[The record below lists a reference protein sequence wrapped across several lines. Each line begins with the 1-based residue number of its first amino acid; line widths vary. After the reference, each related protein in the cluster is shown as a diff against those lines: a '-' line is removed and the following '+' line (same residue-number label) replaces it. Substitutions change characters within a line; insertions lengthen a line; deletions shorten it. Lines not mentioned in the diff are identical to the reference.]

1 MTTLSGRRPP
11 VKSRGHHPVPFWLV
25 FALALAALTAIVA
38 VSFLVGRYAID
49 PWEVVRIMASRF
61 IAMEHTWRELD
72 AKVVWEVRWPRT
84 LMAVLVGAALSC
96 SGAVYQG
103 VFRNPL
109 VSPDI
114 LGVSAAAS
122 FGAALAILLSGA
134 FSPLVPSL
142 AFGMGILGVLLAYAL
157 ARVKGMTPTIMLVL
171 SGVVVSSIFNAG
183 VSIMKYLADPEDDLP
198 AITFW
203 LMGSLS
209 GMRWENLAFAA
220 PIIVVGLAVLMVIT
234 WQLNL
239 LTMGDAEARSLGANA
254 QRTRLIAIICATA
267 MTATAVSQS
276 GAIGWVGLV
285 IPHMARILVG
295 PDHRKLVPIAA
306 VLGAAFLLTIDSL
319 TREAMRTGKIS
330 AQDYQQY
337 LYGIMDNPQE
347 SNARREAAALKLQ
360 QIQQPQSGQ
369 VDTMKMQMAV
379 TAPDRVLEQAG
390 LKVLDADPKTGLY
403 PVSDGRGGY
412 RMITHAQMQYQA
424 AILLGI
430 DPKNFQTAANAGE
443 AAIVKAATGD
453 TTLAGIIGAPQTG
466 YYIAPPNTPTP
477 EQQAQTV
484 AINKTIMQATG
495 WMPSVQSPSRWQNPQ
510 TGEPVPEADVLAAQQ
525 AVKEKL
531 GIQ

>member
-1 MTTLSGRRPP
+1 MSLIDEYFKGWNQGQASYDALIQGRQAQAANRIKLDGAQMQLENDAILREARLNQALEELRNSASQHEQQRRFRTGLDGLTYQGEQARLGAETWKNLNNITAERESADIAGATWGDRFRTAQTQAATGTVDAQTANTNAQTLGVFSRAKNDAVQNGEDLIRRRAGLQ
-11 VKSRGHHPVPFWLV
+11 VTRGYTQEATGQINDNAQQV
-25 FALALAALTAIVA
+25 AAGQGLA
-38 VSFLVGRYAID
+38 D
-49 PWEVVRIMASRF
+49 ASR
-61 IAMEHTWRELD
+61 
-72 AKVVWEVRWPRT
+72 
-84 LMAVLVGAALSC
+84 AA
-96 SGAVYQG
+96 
-103 VFRNPL
+103 R
-109 VSPDI
+109 
-114 LGVSAAAS
+114 AS
-122 FGAALAILLSGA
+122 Q
-134 FSPLVPSL
+134 VQ
-142 AFGMGILGVLLAYAL
+142 
-157 ARVKGMTPTIMLVL
+157 
-171 SGVVVSSIFNAG
+171 
-183 VSIMKYLADPEDDLP
+183 D
-198 AITFW
+198 
-203 LMGSLS
+203 
-209 GMRWENLAFAA
+209 
-220 PIIVVGLAVLMVIT
+220 
-234 WQLNL
+234 
-239 LTMGDAEARSLGANA
+239 
-254 QRTRLIAIICATA
+254 
-267 MTATAVSQS
+267 
-276 GAIGWVGLV
+276 
-285 IPHMARILVG
+285 
-295 PDHRKLVPIAA
+295 
-306 VLGAAFLLTIDSL
+306 TIDSL
-319 TREAMRTGKIS
+319 TREAMRAGKIS

-337 LYGIMDNPQE
+337 LYGIMENSQE

-510 TGEPVPEADVLAAQQ
+510 TGEPVPEADVLAVQQ

>member
-1 MTTLSGRRPP
+1 MSLIDDYFRGLNQGQASYDALIQGRQAQAANRIKLDGAQMQLENDAILREARLNQALEELRNSASQHEQQRRFRTGLDGLTYQGEQARLGAETWKNLNNITAEREAADIAGATWGDRFRTAQTQAATGTVDAQTANTNAQTLGVFSRAKNDAVQNGEDLIRRRAGLQ
-11 VKSRGHHPVPFWLV
+11 VTRGYTQEATGQINDNAQQV
-25 FALALAALTAIVA
+25 AAGQGLE
-38 VSFLVGRYAID
+38 D
-49 PWEVVRIMASRF
+49 ASR
-61 IAMEHTWRELD
+61 
-72 AKVVWEVRWPRT
+72 
-84 LMAVLVGAALSC
+84 AA
-96 SGAVYQG
+96 
-103 VFRNPL
+103 R
-109 VSPDI
+109 
-114 LGVSAAAS
+114 AS
-122 FGAALAILLSGA
+122 Q
-134 FSPLVPSL
+134 VQ
-142 AFGMGILGVLLAYAL
+142 
-157 ARVKGMTPTIMLVL
+157 
-171 SGVVVSSIFNAG
+171 
-183 VSIMKYLADPEDDLP
+183 D
-198 AITFW
+198 
-203 LMGSLS
+203 
-209 GMRWENLAFAA
+209 
-220 PIIVVGLAVLMVIT
+220 
-234 WQLNL
+234 
-239 LTMGDAEARSLGANA
+239 
-254 QRTRLIAIICATA
+254 
-267 MTATAVSQS
+267 
-276 GAIGWVGLV
+276 
-285 IPHMARILVG
+285 
-295 PDHRKLVPIAA
+295 
-306 VLGAAFLLTIDSL
+306 TIDSL
-319 TREAMRTGKIS
+319 TREAMRAGKIS

-424 AILLGI
+424 AILLGV